1 MKNILIATLFVFTL
15 LATGCKDDSGDD
27 TPTPGSSDVRSNI
40 LGDYTCNFKVFNA
53 VSGAEQRKGSFE
65 LKVYANTDDANMFDF
80 RIDGLTRFMSGTNLV
95 KVSDGYTFTI
105 PEQDVDDFG
114 TIVGKK
120 IQIVAGQTA
129 KVAGY
134 LKSGNGNVT
143 VYCERANKVGQDDD
157 LFEFEMI
164 KK

>member
-1 MKNILIATLFVFTL
+1 MKNILIATLFVFTVF
-15 LATGCKDDSGDD
+15 AAGCKDDSSD
-27 TPTPGSSDVRSNI
+27 TDPTPGTTDVRDNI
-40 LGDYTCNFKVFNA
+40 LGDYSCNYKVFNA
-53 VSGAEQRKGSFE
+53 VTGAEQKKGSFE
-65 LKVYANTDDANMFDF
+65 LKVYANSTDANMFDF
-80 RIDGLTRFMSGTNLV
+80 RIDGLIHFMSGTNLV
-95 KVSDGYTFTI
+95 KVSDGYTFTV
-105 PEQDVDDFG
+105 PEQDVEDFG

-120 IQIVAGQTA
+120 IQNVTGQTT

-134 LKSGNGNVT
+134 LKTANGNVT